1 MQFKQI
7 AAALA
12 ALLSFML
19 SSRAIAAPENVN
31 VYVSIYLVAE
41 TLICPNGYQAEC
53 MEVTYN
59 TVSEWENTNEAE
71 PICVSVPPERVS
83 LGHLATAIE
92 SYSLQ
97 QCTIGHPCT
106 DPNDRKTV
114 VMVFQFEHDIAGGS
128 ASIERVSLGA
138 GALPQYTSPTDEISE
153 LGKWINYQR
162 ADAFLPSNN
171 ARWTIKVVVDG
182 TEHERS
188 FRTIID

>member
-1 MQFKQI
+1 MRCKQI

-12 ALLSFML
+12 ALLSFVL
-19 SSRAIAAPENVN
+19 SSRAIAGPEDVN
-31 VYVSIYLVAE
+31 VDVSVYLVAE

-53 MEVTYN
+53 MDITYE
-59 TVSEWENTNEAE
+59 TVSAWENTNEAE
-71 PICVSVPPERVS
+71 PICVNVPPERVS
-83 LGHLATAIE
+83 LGDLATAIG

-97 QCTIGHPCT
+97 QCTIHRPCT

-128 ASIERVSLGA
+128 AWIERVSLGA
-138 GALPQYTSPTDEISE
+138 GALPPYTSPRGEISE
-153 LGKWINYQR
+153 PGRWINYQR

-182 TEHERS
+182 TEHEWS
-188 FRTIID
+188 FVTFIE